1 MERLRNAPLLLHLSW
16 KDGDPH
22 GGRPGSSSQNGYE
35 MFRLPHALGELQ
47 PCCSGGSVVWE
58 AANVGSGS
66 CSKKATVWRTSDGK
80 STAVMCALLVSVRER
95 IEEIDHG
102 WNGPGSPGYFMEAW
116 ITVVSISD

>member
-1 MERLRNAPLLLHLSW
+1 MEQLRNAPLLLHLSW
-16 KDGDPH
+16 NNGDPH
-22 GGRPGSSSQNGYE
+22 GGCPGSSSQNGYE

-80 STAVMCALLVSVRER
+80 STAVMCALLVSVGRESKR
-95 IEEIDHG
+95 LILDGMGRGLLAIS
-102 WNGPGSPGYFMEAW
+102 WRPGSP
-116 ITVVSISD
+116 